1 MNITIV
7 GCGKF
12 GTALAEALSQEDH
25 DITVIDIDRGKLQ
38 KVSDN
43 FDVMGFVGNGTSFQ
57 MLEEAGVDR
66 TDVLIAVTGKD
77 EVNLLCC
84 VVAKKAGRNI
94 TTIARVRDFTYFQER
109 RYLQQSLGVSMI
121 VNPELSAA
129 TEIARLLRTPKAIE
143 ISTFAKGRAELLTF
157 CLDGR
162 SPLADLP
169 IAKMNR
175 KLGTDI
181 LVCAVERDHRAIIPK
196 GDFVFRKGDRV
207 SISGSPRNTRVS
219 RSTIS

>member
-94 TTIARVRDFTYFQER
+94 TTIARVRDFTY
-109 RYLQQSLGVSMI
+109 
-121 VNPELSAA
+121 
-129 TEIARLLRTPKAIE
+129 
-143 ISTFAKGRAELLTF
+143 
-157 CLDGR
+157 
-162 SPLADLP
+162 
-169 IAKMNR
+169 
-175 KLGTDI
+175 
-181 LVCAVERDHRAIIPK
+181 
-196 GDFVFRKGDRV
+196 
-207 SISGSPRNTRVS
+207 
-219 RSTIS
+219 

>member
-84 VVAKKAGRNI
+84 VVAKKAGRNRAGAGQDAAKMPAEQPRRMPQAGAGR
-94 TTIARVRDFTYFQER
+94 TQVPDPAMRRRQKPSGEQQER
-109 RYLQQSLGVSMI
+109 AWKVPEVAGVPGQS
-121 VNPELSAA
+121 P
-129 TEIARLLRTPKAIE
+129 
-143 ISTFAKGRAELLTF
+143 
-157 CLDGR
+157 
-162 SPLADLP
+162 
-169 IAKMNR
+169 
-175 KLGTDI
+175 
-181 LVCAVERDHRAIIPK
+181 
-196 GDFVFRKGDRV
+196 
-207 SISGSPRNTRVS
+207 
-219 RSTIS
+219 

>member
-162 SPLADLP
+162 SPLADQ
-169 IAKMNR
+169 I
-175 KLGTDI
+175 G
-181 LVCAVERDHRAIIPK
+181 RAH
-196 GDFVFRKGDRV
+196 V
-207 SISGSPRNTRVS
+207 
-219 RSTIS
+219 